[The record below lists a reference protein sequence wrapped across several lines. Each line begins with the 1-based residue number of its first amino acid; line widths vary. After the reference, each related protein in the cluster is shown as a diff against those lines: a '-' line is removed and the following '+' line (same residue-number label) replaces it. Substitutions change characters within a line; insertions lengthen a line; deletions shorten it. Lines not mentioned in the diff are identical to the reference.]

1 MPTAVTTTATWV
13 SASTSSRTAVA
24 ARAPARPRSV
34 VTPALVSVAISMNR
48 TTAMVTTAQTII
60 RTTSPG
66 WR

>member
-1 MPTAVTTTATWV
+1 MPSAVTTTATWV

-34 VTPALVSVAISMNR
+34 VTPALVSVAIWTKR
-48 TTAMVTTAQTII
+48 TTATVTTAQTTS